1 MTSRRE
7 VEAYNEGVASGGDG
21 GGYGRRMDIII
32 LDGPLTR
39 ACTFLPCMAMC
50 DK

>member
-1 MTSRRE
+1 M
-7 VEAYNEGVASGGDG
+7 EAYNEGLASVGDG

-32 LDGPLTR
+32 LDGLLTR
-39 ACTFLPCMAMC
+39 PCTFLPCMAMC

>member
-7 VEAYNEGVASGGDG
+7 VEVYNEGVASDGDG
-21 GGYGRRMDIII
+21 VGYGRRMDII